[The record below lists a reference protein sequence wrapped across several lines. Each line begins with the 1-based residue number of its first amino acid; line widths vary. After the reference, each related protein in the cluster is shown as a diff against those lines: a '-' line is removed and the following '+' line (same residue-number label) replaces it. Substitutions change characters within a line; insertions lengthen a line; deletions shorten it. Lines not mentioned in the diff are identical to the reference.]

1 MEVASPVSKARRT
14 SAAAAGKSRIGNSG
28 ESGKVHKRGE
38 RAQAAA
44 AKQEMLL
51 NTTAELLAHREV
63 VEGLTKTLQDETA
76 KSSELAS
83 KLRLAEDALQV
94 NVQSGTKALENQLQ
108 NVTADLLESRA
119 VIEHLTMALDVA
131 RAQLTSSQ
139 APVEQCP
146 VCKRSRLS
154 SSSQAKQTRALH
166 AEAGS
171 CVPDTLTTV
180 PAVEELQQKSPQ
192 SEQAAGEIQALAL
205 ASQAEPPLPVESPV
219 PDLQLHLA
227 SVEDALKA
235 ERSRSAGLAA
245 QLQHAEE
252 AQRILQI
259 RVDLVQD
266 CNDWRRSC
274 REGDTMYKPFYE
286 RVALGEAL
294 AYICSGQPPLAAWGP
309 AAAVCGRWLP
319 GVPWQQ
325 LGQSH

>member
-1 MEVASPVSKARRT
+1 
-14 SAAAAGKSRIGNSG
+14 
-28 ESGKVHKRGE
+28 
-38 RAQAAA
+38 
-44 AKQEMLL
+44 ML
-51 NTTAELLAHREV
+51 EQREV
-63 VEGLTKTLQDETA
+63 VEGLTKTLQGETA
-76 KSSELAS
+76 KSSALAS

-94 NVQSGTKALENQLQ
+94 NMQSGTKALENQLQ

-119 VIEHLTMALDVA
+119 VIERLTMALDVA

-146 VCKRSRLS
+146 VCKSSRLS
-154 SSSQAKQTRALH
+154 SSSQAEQTRALRGE
-166 AEAGS
+166 AES
-171 CVPDTLTTV
+171 SSWETLTTV
-180 PAVEELQQKSPQ
+180 PAVEELQQKCPR

-245 QLQHAEE
+245 QLQRAEE
-252 AQRILQI
+252 GKRIMQLRI
-259 RVDLVQD
+259 DLVED

-274 REGDTMYKPFYE
+274 SEGDKMYKPFYK

-294 AYICSGQPPLAAWGP
+294 AYICSGQPPQAAWGP
-309 AAAVCGRWLP
+309 AADGNVPSAAVGCLGFCG
-319 GVPWQQ
+319 
-325 LGQSH
+325 SN